1 MRAVL
6 HNGWWLVTSVYLVVD
21 AGLSPAQLVLIGSVQ
36 SVFALVCE
44 VPAGVFADTVSRKW
58 SLVLSQLLMGTA
70 MVTTGLVSSFPLLLA
85 TQVLWGISWT
95 FASGSDVA
103 WITDELDQPA
113 GITAVL
119 ARAARA
125 QLTGAATGLIV
136 LGLLAWATRR
146 DVTIV
151 VTGIAMM
158 SLAPYIAL
166 RFTEQ
171 RFVPVRTAR
180 WSASWTTF
188 RRGLTLV
195 RRSREILLIFAA
207 TFLVNGAWGAAG
219 RLIPLRMLD
228 LGLPSDPDPIAWF
241 TGLGVIGLILGALT
255 LRVAGRRID
264 GAHARNAYALSA
276 VAGVLGMLLLAFA
289 HEPVVGAIAVVLV
302 SGIVNPLTR
311 LISAIWVNERTT
323 ADIRATTHSFLAQL
337 KYLGE
342 IVCGLGIAAIA
353 GLTSLPLA
361 LGACAVLFAATAVL
375 MKRQPVITTL
385 SWRRADRPRRAG
397 GGRSAGR
404 RTRADR
410 RRSRESPGRTAR
422 GRQGRRGQ

>member
-1 MRAVL
+1 MRVVVTVFVRWTWLRAVL

-36 SVFALVCE
+36 SASALLFE
-44 VPAGVFADTVSRKW
+44 VPAGVFADTISRKW
-58 SLVLSQLLMGTA
+58 SLVISQLLMGTA
-70 MVTTGLVSSFPLLLA
+70 MLTTGLVSSFPLLLA

-95 FASGSDVA
+95 FASGSDIA
-103 WITDELDQPA
+103 WITDELDQSDR
-113 GITAVL
+113 ITAVL

-146 DVTIV
+146 DITIV
-151 VTGIAMM
+151 VAGIAMM
-158 SLAPYIAL
+158 SLALYIAF
-166 RFTEQ
+166 RFTEH

-207 TFLVNGAWGAAG
+207 TFLVNGAWGSAG
-219 RLIPLRMLD
+219 RLIQKRLLD
-228 LGLPSDPDPIAWF
+228 LGLPSDPDPVVWF
-241 TGLGVIGLILGALT
+241 TGLGVIGLILGALA
-255 LRVAGRRID
+255 LRVVAKRID
-264 GAHARNAYALSA
+264 GAHARNDYALAA

-289 HEPVVGAIAVVLV
+289 RDPVVGAIAVVLV

-311 LISAIWVNERTT
+311 VISAIWVNARTT
-323 ADIRATTHSFLAQL
+323 ADIRATTHSFLEQL

-342 IVCGLGIAAIA
+342 IVCGVGIAAIA
-353 GLTSLPLA
+353 QLTNLPLA

-375 MKRQPVITTL
+375 MKRQPTKE
-385 SWRRADRPRRAG
+385 A
-397 GGRSAGR
+397 SAL
-404 RTRADR
+404 
-410 RRSRESPGRTAR
+410 
-422 GRQGRRGQ
+422 